1 MTIAIHG
8 AAPVPHLGVIR
19 VEGTD
24 AATFLHGQLTQDF
37 ALLGMSEARLAAWC
51 SAKGRVLATFV
62 GFKRSHTEILLVCQR
77 DILPAMVKRLSMFVL
92 RAKAKISDASGDFTL
107 YGMLGSAVSDAAGSV
122 GGDFFEHLAVVGEH
136 GGAAVGACKAIR
148 GPVEHGAE
156 RHSAE
161 AARCLRGGFRRREAH
176 SCEVHG
182 PQAFEPAL
190 RRERR
195 HTADVDH
202 GDARDEPQ
210 HEQHAQ
216 WDAEVAMREDQGA
229 AEEGHGRSELHRLR
243 DETTHSVRRRIG
255 CRDVG
260 LGVGPHA
267 DRRPNLTDR
276 FEFVA

>member
-107 YGMLGSAVSDAAGSV
+107 YGMLGSAG
-122 GGDFFEHLAVVGEH
+122 
-136 GGAAVGACKAIR
+136 
-148 GPVEHGAE
+148 
-156 RHSAE
+156 
-161 AARCLRGGFRRREAH
+161 
-176 SCEVHG
+176 
-182 PQAFEPAL
+182 
-190 RRERR
+190 
-195 HTADVDH
+195 
-202 GDARDEPQ
+202 
-210 HEQHAQ
+210 
-216 WDAEVAMREDQGA
+216 
-229 AEEGHGRSELHRLR
+229 
-243 DETTHSVRRRIG
+243 
-255 CRDVG
+255 
-260 LGVGPHA
+260 
-267 DRRPNLTDR
+267 
-276 FEFVA
+276 